1 LFLPQKFHN
10 EAFKNYFIITS
21 LNFIIRSKDMP
32 KVYTINEISLI
43 LGEAVKEVLKLNTGK
58 EVKLSPTIQKI
69 GNVALR
75 PDISSF
81 LDFYGDYNGLICM
94 NFSKDAALELC
105 RLHFTTMGFA
115 EEDLPKDPFSDEV
128 INFIGEMTN
137 QIAGNFRKK
146 MEEKFG
152 LSAKNPQPKALQIN
166 HTIQMF
172 IESALKSTQCRK
184 LSFSTPAHNSF
195 YAELSLEKTEF
206 ILMEE
211 VLAEKKE
218 EESVDK
224 LLSKFF

>member
-1 LFLPQKFHN
+1 M
-10 EAFKNYFIITS
+10 A
-21 LNFIIRSKDMP
+21 
-32 KVYTINEISLI
+32 KVYTVNDVSLI
-43 LGEAVKEVLKLNTGK
+43 LGEAVKEVFKLNTGK

-75 PDISSF
+75 PDIAAF
-81 LDFYGDYNGLICM
+81 LDFYGDYNGLICL
-94 NFSKDAALELC
+94 NFSRDAALELC
-105 RLHFTTMGFA
+105 SLHVTNMGFS
-115 EEDLPKDPFSDEV
+115 EEELPKDPFSDEV

-152 LSAKNPQPKALQIN
+152 LSARNPQPKALQIS

-184 LSFSTPAHNSF
+184 LSFSTPSHHSF

-211 VLAEKKE
+211 VLAEEKK
-218 EESVDK
+218 EESVDD

>member
-1 LFLPQKFHN
+1 MKFLRK
-10 EAFKNYFIITS
+10 YFIIMS
-21 LNFIIRSKDMP
+21 SNFAIRSKVMP

-43 LGEAVKEVLKLNTGK
+43 LGEAVKEVLKLNIGK
-58 EVKLSPTIQKI
+58 EVRLSPTIQKI

-81 LDFYGDYNGLICM
+81 LDFYGDYNGLICL

-146 MEEKFG
+146 IEEKFG

-172 IESALKSTQCRK
+172 IESALKSTHCRK

-211 VLAEKKE
+211 VLAEEKKE
-218 EESVDK
+218 ESIDD